1 MSEPRLENATPSD
14 AERLLAFLFEHA
26 RNPWNYLPEQ
36 PLREHFAGL
45 ADGKVEALMA
55 YVDGELAGF
64 VSFQTS
70 RYFARYQPAGTRD
83 RPHGYISEAAVHPG
97 YAGKGLGSLL
107 LGAAVRRLEGLG
119 VDAVF
124 IDRHEENAASAG
136 MMRKAGFV
144 EVDTYADPDRRPEGS
159 GRTTVCV
166 YRLT

>member
-1 MSEPRLENATPSD
+1 MNDPRLENATPAD

-26 RNPWNYLPEQ
+26 RNPWNHLPEQ
-36 PLREHFAGL
+36 PLRAHFAGL
-45 ADGKVEALMA
+45 AEGKVEALMA
-55 YVDGELAGF
+55 LVDGELAGF

-70 RYFARYQPAGTRD
+70 RYFARYQPLETRD
-83 RPHGYISEAAVHPG
+83 QPHGYISEAAVHPG

-107 LGAAVRRLEGLG
+107 LNAAVQRLQEQG

-144 EVDTYADPDRRPEGS
+144 ELDTYPDPERRPNGS

-166 YRLT
+166 YRFA